1 LSNGQNLPSNLVLG
15 EGESVTSSNEFQS
28 NLLLFWLRTRVALT
42 DRRVAAEWPNTTLFG
57 LIPVGAQNMSVA
69 FSQIASTNTSTRF
82 KPVKFILAL
91 ILLVAGLGGALAE
104 SPAGVVIILLGVALG
119 LRAFETSIAVSNTA
133 GEKFGIEITPP
144 GRGNAQLLV
153 ADISAKVA
161 ERQD

>member
-1 LSNGQNLPSNLVLG
+1 MSNGQNLPSNLVLG
-15 EGESVTSSNEFQS
+15 EGESVTSSNEFKS

-42 DRRVAAEWPNTTLFG
+42 DRRVAAEWPNTTLLG

-69 FSQIASTNTSTRF
+69 LSQIASTNTSTRVR
-82 KPVKFILAL
+82 PVKIILAL
-91 ILLVAGLGGALAE
+91 ILLLVGLGALAE

-119 LRAFETSIAVSNTA
+119 LRAFETSIAVTNTG
-133 GEKFGIEITPP
+133 GEKFDIEITPSA
-144 GRGNAQLLV
+144 RGNAQLLV